1 MSDII
6 CRLNFGW
13 RYAKENLFMKKIKIC
28 ALALG
33 TCIALG
39 ALAGCGSTEGTTASS
54 AASETTAASS
64 SEAASSEAS
73 DSEAT
78 ADTSASEEAQPD
90 PETSEDETVSGGAE
104 IIELDADGQKYA
116 NTFVSNFAEVTLY
129 PLVSQDMTT
138 EELLDFVHIHL
149 KINANDNI
157 SYETKGDVTYETFTW
172 EKAQSVVGK
181 YFNVYMEYGYEDLLA
196 PPGTYG
202 DQAAGPYYEDGKIWY
217 EAADGEMH
225 TSIAIVDSVEN
236 PTGDG
241 TLTLKFTIYEI
252 DYETFSNLDMDG
264 IRAYYK
270 LTPAEAA
277 ADSTL
282 SVVTT
287 GTAIVDVGQS
297 GDYYL
302 RSYET
307 ALYPA

>member
-13 RYAKENLFMKKIKIC
+13 RYAKENLFMKRIKIC

-39 ALAGCGSTEGTTASS
+39 ALAGCSSTEGTTASS
-54 AASETTAASS
+54 AASETTAAIS
-64 SEAASSEAS
+64 SETASSESS

-78 ADTSASEEAQPD
+78 ADTSASEEAQP
-90 PETSEDETVSGGAE
+90 ETSEDETVSGGVE
-104 IIELDADGQKYA
+104 IIELDAEGQKYA
-116 NTFVSNFAEVTLY
+116 NTFVSNFAEVSLY
-129 PLVSQDMTT
+129 PMVSEDMTT

-149 KINANDNI
+149 KINANDSI

-181 YFNVYMEYGYEDLLA
+181 YFGILMDYGYEDLIA

-202 DQAAGPYYEDGKIWY
+202 DQPAGPYFEDGKIFY

-236 PTGDG
+236 YGDG
-241 TLTLKFTIYEI
+241 TLTLKFTVYEI
-252 DYETFSNLDMDG
+252 DYETFSGLDMDG
-264 IRAYYK
+264 VRAYYS
-270 LTPAEAA
+270 LTPADAA
-277 ADSTL
+277 SDSTL

-287 GTAIVDVGQS
+287 GTAVVNVGQS

-302 RSYET
+302 KSYET
-307 ALYPA
+307 A